1 MSCALKDSS
10 EIHYTNHY
18 NTAVDMRGREKEAR
32 EEECGRE
39 KEGEDGVKAGFER
52 LEIYIS

>member
-1 MSCALKDSS
+1 MLSKDSS

-18 NTAVDMRGREKEAR
+18 NTAVDMRGSEKEAR
-32 EEECGRE
+32 EECGRE